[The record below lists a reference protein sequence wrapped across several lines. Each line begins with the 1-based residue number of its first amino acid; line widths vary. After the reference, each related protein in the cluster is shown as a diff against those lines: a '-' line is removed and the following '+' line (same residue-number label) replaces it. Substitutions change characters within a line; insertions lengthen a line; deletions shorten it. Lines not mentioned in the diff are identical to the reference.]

1 MKKVII
7 SISIIL
13 IVFIL
18 SIFLFINY
26 SLKSVSKE
34 SEEVSFTIKSGMSA
48 KKIVK
53 ELSDA
58 NLIRNSFVAEV
69 YMRLKTDS
77 NFMAATYNLNRN
89 MTVPEIF
96 KTLAKG
102 GRPDQMV
109 HLTFVEGLTLK
120 EYLKQISEA
129 FALDYEQI
137 LKEVNEEEFL
147 KPLIDKYWF
156 LDNDLLDKD
165 VYYYLE
171 GYLFPNTYEFYANSS
186 LKTIMTKLL
195 DETGKKLEPLK
206 EEIEES
212 NKSVHDILTMA
223 SIIEKEAI
231 SDDDRAKVSQ
241 VIRTR
246 IAKNMNLGMDVTTYY
261 GVQKS
266 LKEALTKQDLSNDNP
281 YNTRNEKL
289 KGLSIGPICNASL
302 ASIKAALEPAD
313 TNYIYFY
320 ADIKTGQIHFTDSY
334 QEFLTFKE
342 IYK

>member
-1 MKKVII
+1 
-7 SISIIL
+7 
-13 IVFIL
+13 
-18 SIFLFINY
+18 
-26 SLKSVSKE
+26 
-34 SEEVSFTIKSGMSA
+34 
-48 KKIVK
+48 
-53 ELSDA
+53 
-58 NLIRNSFVAEV
+58 
-69 YMRLKTDS
+69 
-77 NFMAATYNLNRN
+77 
-89 MTVPEIF
+89 
-96 KTLAKG
+96 
-102 GRPDQMV
+102 
-109 HLTFVEGLTLK
+109 
-120 EYLKQISEA
+120 
-129 FALDYEQI
+129 
-137 LKEVNEEEFL
+137 
-147 KPLIDKYWF
+147 
-156 LDNDLLDKD
+156 
-165 VYYYLE
+165 
-171 GYLFPNTYEFYANSS
+171 
-186 LKTIMTKLL
+186 
-195 DETGKKLEPLK
+195 
-206 EEIEES
+206 
-212 NKSVHDILTMA
+212 MA

-289 KGLSIGPICNASL
+289 KGLPIGPICNASL